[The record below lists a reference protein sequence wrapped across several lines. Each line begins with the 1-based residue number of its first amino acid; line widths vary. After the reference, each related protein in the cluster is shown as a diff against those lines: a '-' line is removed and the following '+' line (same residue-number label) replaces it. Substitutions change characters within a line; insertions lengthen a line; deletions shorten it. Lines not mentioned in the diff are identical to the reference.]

1 MSLVL
6 SEDQQLL
13 KDSAKAFVDQNAPV
27 SVLRGLRDSKD
38 AQGYDQN
45 LWRQMLELG
54 WAGMAI
60 PEAYGG
66 FEFGYGGLGVVLEES
81 GRTLVSSPLI
91 ATVLLGASAINE
103 LGSDAQKSEFLPQ
116 VVSGELLLALAI
128 DEKPHHRPCRIETS
142 AVKSGEGYVLNGCK
156 TFVLD
161 GHIANKLVVVARTA
175 GAIDDEAGLS
185 VFLVD
190 AAAEGVSIN
199 RSWMVD
205 SRNSAMLSLNDV
217 KVGADALLGA
227 EGDAY
232 SSLTRVL
239 DIGRIGVAAEML
251 GSMQQ
256 AFEITLDY
264 LKQREQFGVLIGSF
278 QGLQHRAAEMY
289 SEIELCKSAVRAALA
304 ALDDADK
311 TDADIAEFASIAKAK
326 LSEVATLVSNEA
338 VQMHGGIGFTDE
350 HDIGLYLKR
359 AVILAARYGNAGL
372 HRKRYAEFT
381 ETHA

>member
-311 TDADIAEFASIAKAK
+311 NDADIAEFASIAKAK

-338 VQMHGGIGFTDE
+338 VQMHGGIGMTDE
-350 HDIGLYLKR
+350 YDIGFYMKR
-359 AVILAARYGNAGL
+359 ARVAAAFLGNAL
-372 HRKRYAEFT
+372 FHRERYASLNGF
-381 ETHA
+381 

>member
-38 AQGYDQN
+38 VQGYDQN
-45 LWRQMLELG
+45 LWRQMFELG

-161 GHIANKLVVVARTA
+161 GHIANKLVVVARTS

-227 EGDAY
+227 EGGAY

-338 VQMHGGIGFTDE
+338 VQMHGGIGMTDE
-350 HDIGLYLKR
+350 YDIGFYMKR
-359 AVILAARYGNAGL
+359 ARVAAAFLGDAL
-372 HRKRYAEFT
+372 FHRERYASLNGF
-381 ETHA
+381 

>member
-103 LGSDAQKSEFLPQ
+103 LGSDAQKSEFLPL

-161 GHIANKLVVVARTA
+161 GHIANKLVVVARTS
-175 GAIDDEAGLS
+175 GAIDDEEGLS

-205 SRNSAMLSLNDV
+205 SRNSAMLSLNNV

-227 EGDAY
+227 EGGAY
-232 SSLTRVL
+232 TSLTRVL

-338 VQMHGGIGFTDE
+338 VQMHGGIGMTDE
-350 HDIGLYLKR
+350 YDIGFYMKR
-359 AVILAARYGNAGL
+359 ARVAAAFLGDAL
-372 HRKRYAEFT
+372 FHRERYASLNGF
-381 ETHA
+381 

>member
-161 GHIANKLVVVARTA
+161 GHIANKLIVVARTA

-205 SRNSAMLSLNDV
+205 SRNSAMLSLNNV

-338 VQMHGGIGFTDE
+338 VQMHGGIGMTDE
-350 HDIGLYLKR
+350 YDIGFYMKR
-359 AVILAARYGNAGL
+359 ARVAAAFLGDAL
-372 HRKRYAEFT
+372 FHRERYASLNGF
-381 ETHA
+381 

>member
-161 GHIANKLVVVARTA
+161 GHIANKLVVVARTS

-205 SRNSAMLSLNDV
+205 SRNSAMLSLNNV

-227 EGDAY
+227 EGGAY
-232 SSLTRVL
+232 TSLTRVL

-338 VQMHGGIGFTDE
+338 VQMHGGIGMTDE
-350 HDIGLYLKR
+350 YDIGFYMKR
-359 AVILAARYGNAGL
+359 ARVAAAFLGDAL
-372 HRKRYAEFT
+372 FHRERYASLNGF
-381 ETHA
+381 

>member
-175 GAIDDEAGLS
+175 GAIDDRAGLS

-205 SRNSAMLSLNDV
+205 SRNSAMLSLNNV

-227 EGDAY
+227 EGGAY
-232 SSLTRVL
+232 TSLTRVL

-338 VQMHGGIGFTDE
+338 VQMHGGIGMTDE
-350 HDIGLYLKR
+350 YDIGFYMKR
-359 AVILAARYGNAGL
+359 ARVAAAFLGDAL
-372 HRKRYAEFT
+372 FHRERYASLNGF
-381 ETHA
+381 

>member
-38 AQGYDQN
+38 AQGHDQN

-161 GHIANKLVVVARTA
+161 GHIANKLVVVARTS

-205 SRNSAMLSLNDV
+205 SRNSAMLSLNNV

-227 EGDAY
+227 EGGAY
-232 SSLTRVL
+232 TSLTRVL

-338 VQMHGGIGFTDE
+338 VQMHGGIGMTDE
-350 HDIGLYLKR
+350 YDIGFYMKR
-359 AVILAARYGNAGL
+359 ARVAAAFLGDAL
-372 HRKRYAEFT
+372 FHRERYASLNGF
-381 ETHA
+381 

>member
-142 AVKSGEGYVLNGCK
+142 AGKSGEGYVLNGCK

-227 EGDAY
+227 EGGAY

-289 SEIELCKSAVRAALA
+289 SEIELCKSTVRAALA

-311 TDADIAEFASIAKAK
+311 TDTDIAEFASIAKAK

-338 VQMHGGIGFTDE
+338 VQMHGGIGMTDE
-350 HDIGLYLKR
+350 YDIGFYMKR
-359 AVILAARYGNAGL
+359 ARVAAAFLGDAL
-372 HRKRYAEFT
+372 FHRERYASLNGF
-381 ETHA
+381 

>member
-161 GHIANKLVVVARTA
+161 GHLANKLVVVARTS

-199 RSWMVD
+199 RTWMVD
-205 SRNSAMLSLNDV
+205 SRNSSMLSLNNV
-217 KVGADALLGA
+217 KVGAAALFGA

-232 SSLTRVL
+232 TSLTRVL

-289 SEIELCKSAVRAALA
+289 SEIELCRSAVRAALA

-338 VQMHGGIGFTDE
+338 VQMHGGIGMTDE
-350 HDIGLYLKR
+350 YDIGFYMKR
-359 AVILAARYGNAGL
+359 ARVAAAFLGDAL
-372 HRKRYAEFT
+372 FHRERYASLNGF
-381 ETHA
+381 

>member
-6 SEDQQLL
+6 NEDQQLL

-103 LGSDAQKSEFLPQ
+103 LGSDAQKSEFLSQ

-161 GHIANKLVVVARTA
+161 GHIANKLIVVARTA

-338 VQMHGGIGFTDE
+338 VQMHGGIGMTDE
-350 HDIGLYLKR
+350 YDIGFYMKR
-359 AVILAARYGNAGL
+359 ARVAAAFLGDAL
-372 HRKRYAEFT
+372 FHRERYASLNGF
-381 ETHA
+381 

>member
-175 GAIDDEAGLS
+175 GAIDDGAGLS

-205 SRNSAMLSLNDV
+205 SRNSAMLSLNNV

-232 SSLTRVL
+232 TSLTRVL
-239 DIGRIGVAAEML
+239 DIGRIGIAAEML

-311 TDADIAEFASIAKAK
+311 NDADIAEFASIAKAK

-338 VQMHGGIGFTDE
+338 VQMHGGIGMTDE
-350 HDIGLYLKR
+350 YDIGFYMKR
-359 AVILAARYGNAGL
+359 ARVAAAFLGDAL
-372 HRKRYAEFT
+372 FHRERYASLNGF
-381 ETHA
+381 

>member
-205 SRNSAMLSLNDV
+205 SRNSAMLSLNNV

-338 VQMHGGIGFTDE
+338 VQMHGGIGMTDE
-350 HDIGLYLKR
+350 YDIGFYMKR
-359 AVILAARYGNAGL
+359 ARVAAAFLGDAL
-372 HRKRYAEFT
+372 FHRERYASLNGF
-381 ETHA
+381 

>member
-103 LGSDAQKSEFLPQ
+103 LGSDAQKSEFLSQ

-217 KVGADALLGA
+217 KVGADALLCA

-338 VQMHGGIGFTDE
+338 VQMHGGIGMTDE
-350 HDIGLYLKR
+350 YDIGFYMKR
-359 AVILAARYGNAGL
+359 ARVAAAFLGDAL
-372 HRKRYAEFT
+372 FHRERYASLNGF
-381 ETHA
+381 

>member
-161 GHIANKLVVVARTA
+161 GHIANKLVVVARTS

-205 SRNSAMLSLNDV
+205 SRNSAMLSLNNV

-227 EGDAY
+227 EGGAY

-338 VQMHGGIGFTDE
+338 VQMHGGIGMTDE
-350 HDIGLYLKR
+350 YDIGFYMKR
-359 AVILAARYGNAGL
+359 ARVAAAFLGNAL
-372 HRKRYAEFT
+372 FHRERYASLNGF
-381 ETHA
+381 

>member
-142 AVKSGEGYVLNGCK
+142 ASKPGEGYVLNGCK

-161 GHIANKLVVVARTA
+161 GHISNKLVVVARTA

-227 EGDAY
+227 EGGAY

-289 SEIELCKSAVRAALA
+289 SEIELCKSTVRAALA

-338 VQMHGGIGFTDE
+338 VQMHGGIGMTDE
-350 HDIGLYLKR
+350 YDIGFYMKR
-359 AVILAARYGNAGL
+359 ARVAAAFLGDAL
-372 HRKRYAEFT
+372 FHRERYASLNGF
-381 ETHA
+381 

>member
-232 SSLTRVL
+232 TSLTRVL
-239 DIGRIGVAAEML
+239 DIGRIGIAAEML

-311 TDADIAEFASIAKAK
+311 NDADIAEFASIAKAK

-338 VQMHGGIGFTDE
+338 VQMHGGIGMTDE
-350 HDIGLYLKR
+350 YDIGFYMKR
-359 AVILAARYGNAGL
+359 ARVAAAFLGDAL
-372 HRKRYAEFT
+372 FHRERYASLNGF
-381 ETHA
+381 

>member
-205 SRNSAMLSLNDV
+205 SRNSAMLSLNNV

-227 EGDAY
+227 EGGAY

-338 VQMHGGIGFTDE
+338 VQMHGGIGMTDE
-350 HDIGLYLKR
+350 YDIGFYMKR
-359 AVILAARYGNAGL
+359 ARVAAAFLGDAL
-372 HRKRYAEFT
+372 FHRERYASLNGF
-381 ETHA
+381 

>member
-239 DIGRIGVAAEML
+239 DIGRIGIAAEML

-338 VQMHGGIGFTDE
+338 VQMHGGIGMTDE
-350 HDIGLYLKR
+350 YDIGFYMKR
-359 AVILAARYGNAGL
+359 ARVAAAFLGDAL
-372 HRKRYAEFT
+372 FHRERYASLNGF
-381 ETHA
+381 

>member
-142 AVKSGEGYVLNGCK
+142 AGKSGEGYVLNGCK

-161 GHIANKLVVVARTA
+161 GHIANKLVVVARTS

-227 EGDAY
+227 EGGAY

-326 LSEVATLVSNEA
+326 LSEVATLVSNEV
-338 VQMHGGIGFTDE
+338 VQMHGGIGMTDE
-350 HDIGLYLKR
+350 YDIGFYMKR
-359 AVILAARYGNAGL
+359 ARVAAAFLGDAL
-372 HRKRYAEFT
+372 FHRERYASLNGF
-381 ETHA
+381 

>member
-161 GHIANKLVVVARTA
+161 GHIANKLVVVARTS

-227 EGDAY
+227 EGGAY

-289 SEIELCKSAVRAALA
+289 SEIELCKSTVRAALA

-326 LSEVATLVSNEA
+326 LSEVATLVSNEV
-338 VQMHGGIGFTDE
+338 VQMHGGIGMTDE
-350 HDIGLYLKR
+350 YDIGFYMKR
-359 AVILAARYGNAGL
+359 ARVAAAFLGDAL
-372 HRKRYAEFT
+372 FHRERYASLNGF
-381 ETHA
+381 

>member
-103 LGSDAQKSEFLPQ
+103 LGSDAQKSVFLPQ

-161 GHIANKLVVVARTA
+161 GHIANKLVVVARTS

-205 SRNSAMLSLNDV
+205 SRNSAMLSLNNV

-227 EGDAY
+227 EGGAY

-338 VQMHGGIGFTDE
+338 VQMHGGIGMTDE
-350 HDIGLYLKR
+350 YDIGFYMKR
-359 AVILAARYGNAGL
+359 ARVAAAFLGDAL
-372 HRKRYAEFT
+372 FHRERYASLNGF
-381 ETHA
+381 

>member
-103 LGSDAQKSEFLPQ
+103 LGSDAQKSAFLSQ

-161 GHIANKLVVVARTA
+161 GHIANKLIVVARTA

-338 VQMHGGIGFTDE
+338 VQMHGGIGMTDE
-350 HDIGLYLKR
+350 YDIGFYMKR
-359 AVILAARYGNAGL
+359 ARVAAAFLGDAL
-372 HRKRYAEFT
+372 FHRERYASLNGF
-381 ETHA
+381 

>member
-128 DEKPHHRPCRIETS
+128 DEKPHHRPCQIETS

-161 GHIANKLVVVARTA
+161 GHLANKLVVVARTS

-205 SRNSAMLSLNDV
+205 SRNSSMLSLNNV
-217 KVGADALLGA
+217 KVGAAALFGA

-232 SSLTRVL
+232 TSLTRVL

-338 VQMHGGIGFTDE
+338 VQMHGGIGMTDE
-350 HDIGLYLKR
+350 YDIGFYMKR
-359 AVILAARYGNAGL
+359 ARVAAAFLGDAL
-372 HRKRYAEFT
+372 FHRERYASLNGF
-381 ETHA
+381 

>member
-128 DEKPHHRPCRIETS
+128 DEKPHHRPCRIETY
-142 AVKSGEGYVLNGCK
+142 AGKSGEGYVLNGCK

-227 EGDAY
+227 EGGAY

-338 VQMHGGIGFTDE
+338 VQMHGGIGMTDE
-350 HDIGLYLKR
+350 YDIGFYMKR
-359 AVILAARYGNAGL
+359 ARVAAAFLGDAL
-372 HRKRYAEFT
+372 FHRERYASLNGF
-381 ETHA
+381 

>member
-103 LGSDAQKSEFLPQ
+103 LGSDAQKSEFLSQ

-161 GHIANKLVVVARTA
+161 GHIANKLIVVARTA

-338 VQMHGGIGFTDE
+338 VQMHGGIGMTDE
-350 HDIGLYLKR
+350 YDIGFYMKR
-359 AVILAARYGNAGL
+359 SRVAAAFLGDAL
-372 HRKRYAEFT
+372 FHRERYASLNGF
-381 ETHA
+381 

>member
-45 LWRQMLELG
+45 LWRQMLALG

-103 LGSDAQKSEFLPQ
+103 LGSDAQKSEFLSQ

-161 GHIANKLVVVARTA
+161 GHIANKLIVVARTA

-205 SRNSAMLSLNDV
+205 SRNSAMLSLNNV

-227 EGDAY
+227 EGGAY
-232 SSLTRVL
+232 TSLTRVL

-338 VQMHGGIGFTDE
+338 VQMHGGIGMTDE
-350 HDIGLYLKR
+350 YDIGFYMKR
-359 AVILAARYGNAGL
+359 ARVAAAFLGDAL
-372 HRKRYAEFT
+372 FHRERYASLNGF
-381 ETHA
+381 

>member
-103 LGSDAQKSEFLPQ
+103 LGSDSQKSELLPQ
-116 VVSGELLLALAI
+116 VVSGELLIALAI
-128 DEKPHHRPCRIETS
+128 DEKPHHRPYRIETS
-142 AVKSGEGYVLNGCK
+142 VVKSGEGYVLNGCK

-161 GHIANKLVVVARTA
+161 GHIANKLVVVARTS
-175 GAIDDEAGLS
+175 GTIDNEAGLS

-205 SRNSAMLSLNDV
+205 SRNSSMLSLNDV

-232 SSLTRVL
+232 RSLTRVL

-289 SEIELCKSAVRAALA
+289 SEIELCKSAVRAAMS
-304 ALDDADK
+304 ALDDVDK

-338 VQMHGGIGFTDE
+338 VQMHGGIGMTDE
-350 HDIGLYLKR
+350 YDIGFYMKR
-359 AVILAARYGNAGL
+359 ARVAAAFLGDALY
-372 HRKRYAEFT
+372 HRERYASLKGF
-381 ETHA
+381 

>member
-142 AVKSGEGYVLNGCK
+142 AGKSGEGYVLNGCK

-227 EGDAY
+227 EGGAY

-289 SEIELCKSAVRAALA
+289 SEIELCKSTVRAALA

-338 VQMHGGIGFTDE
+338 VQMHGGIGMTDE
-350 HDIGLYLKR
+350 YDIGFYMKR
-359 AVILAARYGNAGL
+359 ARVAAAFLGDAL
-372 HRKRYAEFT
+372 FHRERYASLNGF
-381 ETHA
+381 

>member
-13 KDSAKAFVDQNAPV
+13 KESAKAFVDQNAPV

-103 LGSDAQKSEFLPQ
+103 LGSDAQKSEFLSQ

-161 GHIANKLVVVARTA
+161 GHIANKLVVVARTS

-205 SRNSAMLSLNDV
+205 SRNSAMLSLNNV

-338 VQMHGGIGFTDE
+338 VQMHGGIGMTDE
-350 HDIGLYLKR
+350 YDIGFYMKR
-359 AVILAARYGNAGL
+359 ARVAAAFLGDAL
-372 HRKRYAEFT
+372 FHRERYASLNGF
-381 ETHA
+381 

>member
-161 GHIANKLVVVARTA
+161 GHIASKLVVVVRTS

-227 EGDAY
+227 EGGAY

-289 SEIELCKSAVRAALA
+289 SEIELCKSTVRAALA

-338 VQMHGGIGFTDE
+338 VQMHGGIGMTDE
-350 HDIGLYLKR
+350 YDIGFYMKR
-359 AVILAARYGNAGL
+359 ARVAAAFLGDAL
-372 HRKRYAEFT
+372 FHRERYASLNGF
-381 ETHA
+381 

>member
-13 KDSAKAFVDQNAPV
+13 KDSAKTFVDQNAPV

-161 GHIANKLVVVARTA
+161 GHIANKLVVVARTS

-205 SRNSAMLSLNDV
+205 SRNSAMLSLNNV

-227 EGDAY
+227 EGGAY

-338 VQMHGGIGFTDE
+338 VQMHGGIGMTDE
-350 HDIGLYLKR
+350 YDIGFYMKR
-359 AVILAARYGNAGL
+359 ARVAAAFLGDAL
-372 HRKRYAEFT
+372 FHRERYASLNGF
-381 ETHA
+381 

>member
-205 SRNSAMLSLNDV
+205 SRNSAMLSLNNV

-232 SSLTRVL
+232 TSLTRVL

-311 TDADIAEFASIAKAK
+311 NDADIAEFASIAKAK

-338 VQMHGGIGFTDE
+338 VQMHGGIGMTDE
-350 HDIGLYLKR
+350 YDIGFYMKR
-359 AVILAARYGNAGL
+359 ARVAAAFLGDAL
-372 HRKRYAEFT
+372 FHRERYASLNGF
-381 ETHA
+381 

>member
-13 KDSAKAFVDQNAPV
+13 KDSAKVFVDQNAPV

-161 GHIANKLVVVARTA
+161 GHIANKLVVVARTS

-205 SRNSAMLSLNDV
+205 SRNSAMLSLNNV

-338 VQMHGGIGFTDE
+338 VQMHGGIGMTDE
-350 HDIGLYLKR
+350 YDIGFYMKR
-359 AVILAARYGNAGL
+359 ARVAAAFLGNAL
-372 HRKRYAEFT
+372 FHRERYASLNGF
-381 ETHA
+381 

>member
-81 GRTLVSSPLI
+81 GCTLVSSPLI

-161 GHIANKLVVVARTA
+161 GHIANKLVVVARTS

-205 SRNSAMLSLNDV
+205 SRNSAMLSLNNV

-227 EGDAY
+227 EGGAY

-338 VQMHGGIGFTDE
+338 VQMHGGIGMTDE
-350 HDIGLYLKR
+350 YDIGFYMKR
-359 AVILAARYGNAGL
+359 ARVAAAFLGDAL
-372 HRKRYAEFT
+372 FHRERYASLNGF
-381 ETHA
+381 